1 MTNCPFIKT
10 VADMKRNRI
19 HQRDQQPDWCWDNV
33 LLNNNIETTH
43 NKLAVFTDSNKQVFV
58 TKTPNWSARYLIK
71 FFRIDSVVAKIN
83 DNVVF
88 FLDSLDV
95 TVYNNKNSSSTIQ
108 LICQQ
113 ELYRDVTQWLR
124 ESSYS

>member
-43 NKLAVFTDSNKQVFV
+43 NELSVFDDSSKTVFV
-58 TKTPNWSARYLIK
+58 AKSPNWSAWYSIK
-71 FFRIDSVVAKIN
+71 YFRIDGSVAEIN
-83 DNVVF
+83 DNEVF
-88 FLDSLDV
+88 TLDSLDI
-95 TVYNNKNSSSTIQ
+95 TV
-108 LICQQ
+108 
-113 ELYRDVTQWLR
+113 
-124 ESSYS
+124 